1 MSSPN
6 RNVEHAGII
15 WKVVPG
21 SRREQV
27 LLRMIAK
34 DDQLLKPKQPQEDER
49 GVWLLPLF
57 IGLMSGFCSGMLL
70 GYLI

>member
-34 DDQLLKPKQPQEDER
+34 DNQLLKPQPQVDER

-57 IGLMSGFCSGMLL
+57 VGLMAGFCAGMLV
-70 GYLI
+70 GFII

>member
-6 RNVEHAGII
+6 RKVEHAGIT

-27 LLRMIAK
+27 LLRMIAR
-34 DDQLLKPKQPQEDER
+34 DDHEHDPIEADHQWIFPLAVGLL
-49 GVWLLPLF
+49 F
-57 IGLMSGFCSGMLL
+57 GFCSGMLL
-70 GYLI
+70 GYMV